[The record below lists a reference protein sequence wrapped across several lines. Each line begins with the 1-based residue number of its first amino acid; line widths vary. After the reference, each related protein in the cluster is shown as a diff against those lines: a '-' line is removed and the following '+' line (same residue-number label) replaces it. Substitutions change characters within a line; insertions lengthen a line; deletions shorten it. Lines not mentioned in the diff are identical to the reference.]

1 MRKVSL
7 LGAAILSLAAAS
19 SALAAAPATV
29 RTTPTTPTTVR
40 APAAHHWTAAFKGDG
55 LRVSARLFAASGWRF
70 GWLEVQVRGLRAG
83 SKVEV
88 TLADQTTTMTVVD
101 VTKSVR
107 SHRGVRSFLVH
118 LNAKQMAA
126 LKTDVMAK
134 DTLGITV
141 TSGTATATG
150 TLAAAKG

>member
-19 SALAAAPATV
+19 STLAATPATLPAK
-29 RTTPTTPTTVR
+29 PTTPMTVQ
-40 APAAHHWTAAFKGDG
+40 APAAHHWSAAFKGDG

-70 GWLEVQVRGLRAG
+70 GWLEVQVRGLKAG

-88 TLADQTTTMTVVD
+88 TLADQTTAMTVVD
-101 VTKSVR
+101 ATKWVR

-118 LNAKQMAA
+118 LGAKQMAA

-134 DTLGITV
+134 DTLSITV
-141 TSGTATATG
+141 TSGAATATG
-150 TLAAAKG
+150 TFAAAKG